1 MKGYVNKM
9 IRQVSM
15 FLKNQP
21 GELAKIMT
29 AFDDENIRI
38 LAMCITD
45 TNENGIFR
53 VIVNNPSKA
62 ESTLKNINVNNH
74 TSRVLIVEISELK
87 KLFIEMNSNNLNVEY
102 MYSLDDNHLVIKFDD
117 LEKGHSSLLK
127 LGYKLLTEDDIFLEE
142 NNENRME
149 R

>member
-1 MKGYVNKM
+1 M
-9 IRQVSM
+9 IKQISM

-21 GELAKIMT
+21 GELARIMS
-29 AFDDENIRI
+29 AFDAENINI

-53 VIVNNPSKA
+53 VIVDNPSKA
-62 ESTLKNINVNNH
+62 ESALKKINVNNH
-74 TSRVLIVEISELK
+74 TSRVLIVEILEMK

-102 MYSLDDNHLVIKFDD
+102 MYSLDKDNLVIKFDD
-117 LEKGHSSLLK
+117 LEKGYNILLK
-127 LGYKLLTEDDIFLEE
+127 LGYRLLSEKDIFLEE

>member
-1 MKGYVNKM
+1 MRKM
-9 IRQVSM
+9 IKQISM

-21 GELAKIMT
+21 GELAKIMS
-29 AFDDENIRI
+29 AFDDENIKI

-53 VIVNNPSKA
+53 VLVDNPVKA
-62 ESTLKNINVNNH
+62 ETALKKISVNNH
-74 TSRVLIVEISELK
+74 TSRVLVVEILELK

-102 MYSLDDNHLVIKFDD
+102 MYSLDKDNLVIKFDD
-117 LEKGHSSLLK
+117 LEKGYNILLK
-127 LGYKLLTEDDIFLEE
+127 LGYRLLTDKDIFLEE

>member
-1 MKGYVNKM
+1 MHKM
-9 IRQVSM
+9 IKQISM

-21 GELAKIMT
+21 GELARIMS
-29 AFDDENIRI
+29 AFDTENINI

-53 VIVNNPSKA
+53 VIVNNPIKA
-62 ESTLKNINVNNH
+62 ESALKKINVNNH
-74 TSRVLIVEISELK
+74 TSRVLIVEILELK

-102 MYSLDDNHLVIKFDD
+102 MYSLDKDNLVIKFDD
-117 LEKGHSSLLK
+117 LEKGYNILMK
-127 LGYKLLTEDDIFLEE
+127 LGYRLLTEKDIFLEE

>member
-1 MKGYVNKM
+1 MRKM
-9 IRQVSM
+9 IKQISM

-21 GELAKIMT
+21 GELAKIMS
-29 AFDDENIRI
+29 AFDDENIKI

-53 VIVNNPSKA
+53 VLVDNPVKA
-62 ESTLKNINVNNH
+62 ETALKKISVNNH
-74 TSRVLIVEISELK
+74 TSRVLVVEILELK

-102 MYSLDDNHLVIKFDD
+102 MYSLDKDNLVIKFDD
-117 LEKGHSSLLK
+117 LEKGYNILLK
-127 LGYKLLTEDDIFLEE
+127 LGYRLLTERDIFLEE

>member
-1 MKGYVNKM
+1 M
-9 IRQVSM
+9 IKQISM

-21 GELAKIMT
+21 GELARIMSAFEVEKI
-29 AFDDENIRI
+29 NI

-53 VIVNNPSKA
+53 VIVDNTVRA
-62 ESTLKNINVNNH
+62 ELALKKINVNNH
-74 TSRVLIVEISELK
+74 TSRVLIVERLELK

-102 MYSLDDNHLVIKFDD
+102 MYSLDKENLVIKFDD
-117 LEKGHSSLLK
+117 LEKGYNILKK
-127 LGYKLLTEDDIFLEE
+127 LGYKLLEED
-142 NNENRME
+142 NENRME

>member
-1 MKGYVNKM
+1 
-9 IRQVSM
+9 M

-21 GELAKIMT
+21 GELARIMT
-29 AFDDENIRI
+29 AFDDENINI

-53 VIVNNPSKA
+53 VIVDNPVKA
-62 ESTLKNINVNNH
+62 EFALKKISVNNH
-74 TSRVLIVEISELK
+74 TSRVLVVEILELK

-102 MYSLDDNHLVIKFDD
+102 MYSLDKENLVIKFDD
-117 LEKGHSSLLK
+117 LEKGYNILKK
-127 LGYKLLTEDDIFLEE
+127 LGYKLMEED
-142 NNENRME
+142 NENRME

>member
-1 MKGYVNKM
+1 M
-9 IRQVSM
+9 IKQISM

-21 GELAKIMT
+21 GELARIMS
-29 AFDDENIRI
+29 AFEDENINI

-53 VIVNNPSKA
+53 VIVDNSVRA
-62 ESTLKNINVNNH
+62 ELALKKINVNNH
-74 TSRVLIVEISELK
+74 TSRVLVVEILELK

-102 MYSLDDNHLVIKFDD
+102 MYSFNKENLVIKFDD
-117 LEKGHSSLLK
+117 LEKGYNILKK
-127 LGYKLLTEDDIFLEE
+127 LGYKLLEE
-142 NNENRME
+142 NNEDRME

>member
-1 MKGYVNKM
+1 MWGQM
-9 IRQVSM
+9 IKQISM

-29 AFDDENIRI
+29 AFDEENIRI

-53 VIVNNPSKA
+53 VIVNNPVKA
-62 ESTLKNINVNNH
+62 ELVLKKINVNNH
-74 TSRVLIVEISELK
+74 TSRVLIVEIVELK
-87 KLFIEMNSNNLNVEY
+87 KLFMEMNSNNLNVEY
-102 MYSLDDNHLVIKFDD
+102 MYSLDNKNLVIKFDD
-117 LEKGHSSLLK
+117 LEKGYNSLLK
-127 LGYKLLTEDDIFLEE
+127 LGYKLLSEHDIFLEE

>member
-1 MKGYVNKM
+1 M
-9 IRQVSM
+9 IKQISM

-21 GELAKIMT
+21 GELARIMS
-29 AFDDENIRI
+29 AFEDESINI

-53 VIVNNPSKA
+53 VIVDNSVRA
-62 ESTLKNINVNNH
+62 ELALKKINVNNH
-74 TSRVLIVEISELK
+74 TSRVLVVEILELK

-102 MYSLDDNHLVIKFDD
+102 MYSFNKENLVIKFDD
-117 LEKGHSSLLK
+117 LEKGYNILKK
-127 LGYKLLTEDDIFLEE
+127 LGYKLLEE
-142 NNENRME
+142 NNEDRME

>member
-1 MKGYVNKM
+1 LEGYARKM
-9 IRQVSM
+9 IKQISM

-21 GELAKIMT
+21 GELARIMS
-29 AFDDENIRI
+29 AFDAENINI

-53 VIVNNPSKA
+53 VIVDNPSKA
-62 ESTLKNINVNNH
+62 ESALKKINVNNH
-74 TSRVLIVEISELK
+74 TSRVLIVEILEMK

-102 MYSLDDNHLVIKFDD
+102 MYSLDKDNLVIKFDD
-117 LEKGHSSLLK
+117 LEKGYNILLK
-127 LGYKLLTEDDIFLEE
+127 LGYRLLSEKDIFLEE